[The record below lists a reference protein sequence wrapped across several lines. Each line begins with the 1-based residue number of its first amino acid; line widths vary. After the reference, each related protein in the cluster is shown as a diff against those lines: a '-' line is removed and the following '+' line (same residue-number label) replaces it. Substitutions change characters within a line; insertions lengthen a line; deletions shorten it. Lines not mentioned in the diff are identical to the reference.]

1 MVRRIGNLIEIPFRP
16 ICFPFDD
23 SPALSSQGSE
33 HEAGSLIP
41 TNVEPKLGCK
51 CSRTARKPY
60 SQ

>member
-1 MVRRIGNLIEIPFRP
+1 MVRRIGNLIGIPFRP
-16 ICFPFDD
+16 MGFPCDD
-23 SPALSSQGSE
+23 SPVLSSQGRE
-33 HEAGSLIP
+33 HEAGSLSP